1 MNNKLNQWEKR
12 VILFQYVYSQLIKND
27 PISIA
32 KQNFATNF
40 LDIDSS
46 FIAVLEYCLDNKENI
61 IKEISKFIP
70 KNWTFNRL
78 NLVDQANLLAIY
90 SESKVLGTEKNIL
103 IDQAIITSKKYS
115 DFDNYEYI
123 NAILDKV
130 L

>member
-1 MNNKLNQWEKR
+1 MNNKINQWEKR

-70 KNWTFNRL
+70 KNWNFNRL

-115 DFDNYEYI
+115 DLENYEYI